1 MESGDFISEIVIFK
15 PSQGSDEFEIILDGR
30 HDTVWVTEQQL
41 IELFGK
47 ARRTIGEHIRNIYKE
62 GELEK
67 DSTWRKI
74 RQVQKEGERK
84 VKREVS
90 VYNLDVVISVGYR
103 VKSPVG
109 IEFRKWATQRLKDYL
124 VKGYAINNELLSK
137 QGEKIIQ
144 LENQLSILT
153 ERNFEAQRVLTE
165 GFLDIISK
173 YSKSFELLNR
183 YDSEDLQLDNLSNQI
198 IYVINYDDVKKAIH
212 QLKIELNQKGEAGE
226 LFGNEKDD
234 SFRGILG
241 SISQTVFGELAYPTI
256 EEQAAQLLYSVIKG
270 HAFSDGNK
278 RIGSFL
284 FVWFLQQ
291 NKYHLDERGLRKI
304 NENTLVALALAVAQ
318 SLPEQRELMIKLIVN
333 LINN

>member
-1 MESGDFISEIVIFK
+1 METGEFISEIVVFK
-15 PSQGSDEFEIILDGR
+15 PSQGNNEFEIILDGE

-41 IELFGK
+41 VELFGK

-67 DSTWRKI
+67 ESTWRNF

-84 VKREVS
+84 VKRAVS
-90 VYNLDVVISVGYR
+90 AFNLDVVISVGYR

-124 VKGYAINNELLSK
+124 VQGYAINSELLSK
-137 QGEKIIQ
+137 QGQKIIQ
-144 LENQLSILT
+144 LENQLDTLR
-153 ERNFEAQRVLTE
+153 ERTFESQRVLTE
-165 GFLDIISK
+165 GYLDIISK

-183 YDSEDLQLDNLSNQI
+183 YDSEDLQLDNLSKEI

-212 QLKIELNQKGEAGE
+212 QLKRELVQKGEAGE

-284 FVWFLQQ
+284 FVWFLEQ
-291 NKYHLDERGLRKI
+291 NSYHLDKRGIRKI

-318 SLPEQRELMIKLIVN
+318 SLPEQRDLMIKLIVN
-333 LINN
+333 LIKN